1 MPLELTALIKSDTL
15 SQVPPGR
22 NQLNGAFSR
31 TGCLKLTSNR
41 GRLQNFA
48 EKF

>member
-22 NQLNGAFSR
+22 NQLNGVFSR
-31 TGCLKLTSNR
+31 TGSLKLTSNR